1 MKLCLAIPGKI
12 VNIDGDEAYVDYGGS
27 MKTANISMVDA
38 KVGQYVVVHAG
49 FAIEVMDEEEANET
63 LKLWNDFLDSDTA
76 EIDKPN

>member
-1 MKLCLAIPGKI
+1 MCLAIPGKI
-12 VNIDGDEAYVDYGGS
+12 VNIDGDEAYIDYGGS

-63 LKLWNDFLDSDTA
+63 LKLWNEFLDSDSA
-76 EIDKPN
+76 EVDKPQ

>member
-1 MKLCLAIPGKI
+1 MCLAIPGKI

>member
-1 MKLCLAIPGKI
+1 VKMCLAIPGKI

>member
-1 MKLCLAIPGKI
+1 MCLAIPGKI

-63 LKLWNDFLDSDTA
+63 LKLWNDCLDSDTA
-76 EIDKPN
+76 EIDKPT

>member
-1 MKLCLAIPGKI
+1 MCLAIPGKI

-49 FAIEVMDEEEANET
+49 FAIEVMDEEESNET